1 MGNRHTSIRSMLEGY
16 EGDTNPTLQDLLQDD
31 GGPFKTRTAA
41 EDQVWSS
48 TPGNEDRQGHV
59 FPPSKDGIPY
69 IHTDY
74 AELRRL
80 FNDPDTPAKERMLVE
95 DAMRLLG
102 VPRRDAPTEVR
113 DEDFN
118 SPDLE
123 PHCKVLLK
131 TSGGKVYGHTTSGYG
146 VTRADPSSR

>member
-1 MGNRHTSIRSMLEGY
+1 MGSKEGTPVQLSGIYSKMRGNLSRPVIRQKIRCGRQ
-16 EGDTNPTLQDLLQDD
+16 P
-31 GGPFKTRTAA
+31 
-41 EDQVWSS
+41 
-48 TPGNEDRQGHV
+48 PGNEDRKGHI
-59 FPPSKDGIPY
+59 FPPSSDGTPY

-80 FNDPDTPAKERMLVE
+80 FNDPVTSEKERQLIV

-118 SPDLE
+118 YPNPNAPQGNSVR
-123 PHCKVLLK
+123 K
-131 TSGGKVYGHTTSGYG
+131 
-146 VTRADPSSR
+146 ADSWSR